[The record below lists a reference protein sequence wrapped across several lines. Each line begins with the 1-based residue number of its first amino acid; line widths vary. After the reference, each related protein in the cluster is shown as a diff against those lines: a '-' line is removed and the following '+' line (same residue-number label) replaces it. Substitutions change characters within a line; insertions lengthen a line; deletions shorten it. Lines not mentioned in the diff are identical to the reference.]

1 MAKTIQIKKWSSQF
15 GKTYTD
21 RCKASL
27 EELEQLSRR
36 LFGVTRTEMNKD
48 FLGDLNR
55 SISVLE
61 VGTNIGNQLG
71 LLQKIGFNNLDGID
85 PQGYALEIA
94 KQKFPDINFV
104 QASAFDIPF
113 SDNSFDLIFTSNV
126 LIHIAPKDLSMA
138 MKEIYR
144 CSKKYIWGFEY
155 YAEAMTMIPYRG
167 NNQLLWKGDHVAE
180 YLKLFSD
187 LKILKQKVY
196 KYTDSDNQD
205 KMFLLAKK

>member
-1 MAKTIQIKKWSSQF
+1 MAKTIQTKKWSSQF
-15 GKTYTD
+15 GKRYTD
-21 RCKASL
+21 RCKRSM
-27 EELEQLSRR
+27 EELEQISHR

-48 FLGDLNR
+48 FLSDLNR

-85 PQGYALEIA
+85 PQKYALKIA

-104 QASAFDIPF
+104 QGSVFDIPF
-113 SDNSFDLIFTSNV
+113 SDDSFDLVFTSGV
-126 LIHIAPKDLSMA
+126 LIHIAPENLSMA
-138 MKEIYR
+138 MKEICR
-144 CSKKYIWGFEY
+144 CSRKYIWGFEY
-155 YAEAMTMIPYRG
+155 YAEAMTTIPYRG
-167 NNQLLWKGDHVAE
+167 NSQLLWRGDHIAE
-180 YLKLFSD
+180 YLKLLPD

-205 KMFLLAKK
+205 KMFLLAK